1 MKKFSASLRPWPTKR
16 GKAGEVG
23 SAVKRSYRGYAEGWW
38 LAEGE
43 DAEVGDFAE
52 VGFVLGP
59 DENPEAEAAGGGG
72 HGEVVLRNLL
82 AGGRELGKYIGVV
95 FRGKGAE
102 RFDPGNLPDSLQ
114 AGPTFAGAGGV
125 LGQANSHKGFGP
137 NHGRENDFLVRRDG
151 FKEGG
156 VF

>member
-1 MKKFSASLRPWPTKR
+1 MEGRRSGALQRLRD
-16 GKAGEVG
+16 GCA
-23 SAVKRSYRGYAEGWW
+23 AAESGWR

-43 DAEVGDFAE
+43 DAEVRDFAE

-59 DENPEAEAAGGGG
+59 DENAEAEAAGGGG
-72 HGEVVLRNLL
+72 HGEIVLRNLL

-95 FRGKGAE
+95 FRGEGTK
-102 RFDPGNLPDSLQ
+102 RFDPSDFTNRFQ
-114 AGPTFAGAGGV
+114 AGPAFAGAGSI
-125 LGQANSHKGFGP
+125 LGQADTHQGFGP
-137 NHGRENDFLVRRDG
+137 NHSGEDDFLVRGDG

>member
-1 MKKFSASLRPWPTKR
+1 M
-16 GKAGEVG
+16 
-23 SAVKRSYRGYAEGWW
+23 EGRRR
-38 LAEGE
+38 LVEGE

-82 AGGRELGKYIGVV
+82 AGGRELGKNIGVM
-95 FRGKGAE
+95 FGGEGAE
-102 RFDPGNLPDSLQ
+102 RFDPGDFADSFQ

-125 LGQANSHKGFGP
+125 LGQTNPYEGFSP
-137 NHGRENDFLVRRDG
+137 NHSGEDDFLVRGDG